1 MKRSSYQNSILQKLT
16 ELENQISKGN
26 DKPFTLKQT
35 AEYLGL
41 SESYLYKLTS
51 KNLIPHHKP
60 TGKVIFFSKNEL
72 DEWVFN
78 NKTGEAK

>member
-1 MKRSSYQNSILQKLT
+1 MKRSNYQKSILQKLT
-16 ELENQISKGN
+16 DLENQVVKNS
-26 DKPFTLKQT
+26 DKPFTLIQA

-41 SESYLYKLTS
+41 STSYLYKLTS

-78 NKTGEAK
+78 NKTEEAK